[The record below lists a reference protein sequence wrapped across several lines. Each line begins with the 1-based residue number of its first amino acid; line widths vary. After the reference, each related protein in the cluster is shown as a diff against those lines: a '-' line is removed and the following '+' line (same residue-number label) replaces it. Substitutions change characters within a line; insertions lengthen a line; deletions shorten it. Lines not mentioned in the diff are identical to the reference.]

1 MPKRS
6 SDFEFRQQ
14 GLMSQTLSDID
25 PIFRD
30 ISGCDPE
37 TAEAIG
43 IFTILG
49 EHNIIDLKSESWSLI
64 MDILKVKVKVSL
76 ASSHTTNEIT
86 KMGFRMPKKDLVYDG
101 DAD

>member
-1 MPKRS
+1 MPSK

-30 ISGCDPE
+30 ISGCDKE

-49 EHNIIDLKSESWSLI
+49 EHNLIDLKSSLWSLV
-64 MDILKVKVKVSL
+64 MDLLKVKVKVSL
-76 ASSHTTNEIT
+76 ASSDKTNEIT

>member
-1 MPKRS
+1 MPSR

-14 GLMSQTLSDID
+14 GLMSQTLSDLD

-30 ISGCDPE
+30 IAGCDKK
-37 TAEAIG
+37 TANAIG
-43 IFTILG
+43 LFTILG
-49 EHNIIDLKSESWSLI
+49 EHNLVDLKSDSWSLI

-76 ASSHTTNEIT
+76 ASSDKTNEIT
-86 KMGFRMPKKDLVYDG
+86 KMGLRMPKKDLVYDG

>member
-1 MPKRS
+1 MTSK

-30 ISGCDPE
+30 ISGCDKE

-49 EHNIIDLKSESWSLI
+49 EHNLIDLKSSLWSLV
-64 MDILKVKVKVSL
+64 MDLLKVKVKVSL
-76 ASSHTTNEIT
+76 ASSDKTNEIT

>member
-30 ISGCDPE
+30 ISGCDKE

-43 IFTILG
+43 IFVVLG
-49 EHNIIDLKSESWSLI
+49 QHNIIDLKSSSWALV
-64 MDILKVKVKVSL
+64 MDILKVKEKVSL
-76 ASSHTTNEIT
+76 ATSDKTNEIT

>member
-1 MPKRS
+1 MPSRN
-6 SDFEFRQQ
+6 DFEFRQQ
-14 GLMSQTLSDID
+14 GLMSQTLSDMD

-30 ISGCDPE
+30 ISGCDKE
-37 TAEAIG
+37 TADAIG
-43 IFTILG
+43 VFVVLDQ
-49 EHNIIDLKSESWSLI
+49 HKVIDLKNPSWALI

-76 ASSHTTNEIT
+76 ATSDKTNEIT